1 MYTVGTCGSVVGDNE
16 WGHLQIDATS
26 LFLLVLAQMT
36 ASGKRE
42 REGGREREREG
53 GREGGR
59 GEEGRERE
67 GGGRRERYYI
77 FIIFIGIQIVYNL
90 DEVDFIQN
98 LIFYIETAYRTPVSD
113 SALTT
118 PTLDHTH
125 RITGY
130 GKGETRQIMGKL
142 N

>member
-1 MYTVGTCGSVVGDNE
+1 MYTVGTCGTVVGDYE

-42 REGGREREREG
+42 RGER
-53 GREGGR
+53 
-59 GEEGRERE
+59 GRERE
-67 GGGRRERYYI
+67 GRREGEREEGGLSDVLVSEERERYYI

>member
-1 MYTVGTCGSVVGDNE
+1 MSE
-16 WGHLQIDATS
+16 
-26 LFLLVLAQMT
+26 
-36 ASGKRE
+36 
-42 REGGREREREG
+42 ERER
-53 GREGGR
+53 
-59 GEEGRERE
+59 
-67 GGGRRERYYI
+67 YI
-77 FIIFIGIQIVYNL
+77 TSFIIFIGIQIVYNL

-125 RITGY
+125 RIMGY
-130 GKGETRQIMGKL
+130 GKEETRQITGKL